1 MIHQSRNMSAY
12 NDGCH
17 QSPVSA
23 RADECERKS
32 GVRPSSSIWGEG
44 VAQVDEDR
52 IRITGFA
59 PARQLLRWEGLRQA
73 GFKAALLERI
83 RSRARIAV
91 LFQEGEIHQ
100 AQRIATAR
108 FFAPRVVDTRYRAL
122 MTTLSLRV
130 SQLRPG
136 PRGFNFQRFGFV
148 PDGAPPVAR
157 TSSATGP
164 RRGSA
169 RRPANSSWLNR
180 IRPL

>member
-1 MIHQSRNMSAY
+1 MSAY

-136 PRGFNFQRFGFV
+136 PRLQLPAVRLRSG
-148 PDGAPPVAR
+148 
-157 TSSATGP
+157 
-164 RRGSA
+164 
-169 RRPANSSWLNR
+169 RRPTSRSDQFGDRASKRQCQTPRQLQLVEPN
-180 IRPL
+180 